1 MSGKVY
7 NYVVLKIIEY
17 SSMKICLITFFFSF
31 SLYSGYDF
39 DFGGGGS
46 WWKQKENK
54 TSVKRENNAGIM
66 DLVNGFQLSV
76 ERTRDGHGF
85 AL

>member
-1 MSGKVY
+1 
-7 NYVVLKIIEY
+7 
-17 SSMKICLITFFFSF
+17 MKICLLTFFFSF

-39 DFGGGGS
+39 DFGGGDS

-54 TSVKRENNAGIM
+54 TLVKRESNVGIL
-66 DLVNGFQLSV
+66 DLVDGFQLSV